1 MTNLRICIDVD
12 DLDKGIEFYSKAI
25 GLREGRRL
33 ARDWVEL
40 LGAPSP
46 IDLLANPAHSAPVR
60 GASMVRDYR
69 RHWTPIHLDFV
80 VENLDSAVRRA
91 ESAGAVLEGGIQEKK
106 WGRLANMADPF
117 GNGLCFL
124 EFRGRGYD
132 ELIEVKQPNG

>member
-12 DLDKGIEFYSKAI
+12 DLDRGIEFYSKAI

-40 LGAPSP
+40 LGMSSP
-46 IDLLANPAHSAPVR
+46 IDLLANPGGSAPVR

-69 RHWTPIHLDFV
+69 RHWTPVHLDFV
-80 VENLDSAVRRA
+80 VEDLEAAVRRA
-91 ESAGAVLEGGIQEKK
+91 ESAGAVLEGGIQEKE
-106 WGRLANMADPF
+106 WGRLANLADPF

-124 EFRGRGYD
+124 ELRGRGYD
-132 ELIEVKQPNG
+132 ELIE

>member
-33 ARDWVEL
+33 GRDWVEL
-40 LGAPSP
+40 LGMSSP
-46 IDLLANPAHSAPVR
+46 IDLLANPGGSAPVR

-69 RHWTPIHLDFV
+69 RHWTPVHLDFV
-80 VENLDSAVRRA
+80 VEDLEAAVRRA
-91 ESAGAVLEGGIQEKK
+91 ESAGAVLEGGIQEKE
-106 WGRLANMADPF
+106 WGRLANLADPF

-124 EFRGRGYD
+124 ELRGRGYD
-132 ELIEVKQPNG
+132 ELIE